1 MPADIK
7 ATPFNP
13 FQFYPDI
20 QLSMLPKCLPDTC
33 LKQFKALFKTVQLL
47 IPVTG
52 LSTSDLDLGSHHPT
66 ASVAYCP
73 WEWTE
78 NIGEQNTESKGI
90 EQWMSDKQSIKNSS
104 SVPLEKFGTVIEGE
118 GIPPSLSAESSPPG
132 RMRSFE
138 DGLSFES
145 LFVRNWR
152 ESSTDNEWLRVQN
165 MDESNRDGMD
175 FGIIDDNWKPI
186 APPSPSSLSQLSF
199 KAIQPNPQSPTQ
211 YAGLKRQTGLA
222 SRESVDIDFTSTSAA
237 KGPSKRNINMTTGT
251 SEQII
256 EAKNKKQKLV
266 KAASK
271 RRSKKQ

>member
-1 MPADIK
+1 MPVDIK
-7 ATPFNP
+7 VTPFNP

-20 QLSMLPKCLPDTC
+20 QLSMLPKSLPDAC
-33 LKQFKALFKTVQLL
+33 FKQFKALFKTVQLL
-47 IPVTG
+47 IPVTN
-52 LSTSDLDLGSHHPT
+52 LAMSDSDLDGHRTT

-78 NIGEQNTESKGI
+78 NLGEQNTGSKGI

-132 RMRSFE
+132 RVRSFE

-152 ESSTDNEWLRVQN
+152 ESSTDNERLRAQN
-165 MDESNRDGMD
+165 VDESSKDGMD
-175 FGIIDDNWKPI
+175 FGIINDNWKPI

-199 KAIQPNPQSPTQ
+199 KIIQPIAQSPAQ
-211 YAGLKRQTGLA
+211 YAGLKRQTALMD
-222 SRESVDIDFTSTSAA
+222 RESLESDFTSTSAA
-237 KGPSKRNINMTTGT
+237 KGSSKRNIDMATGT

-256 EAKNKKQKLV
+256 ETKSKKQKLM
-266 KAASK
+266 KATSK
-271 RRSKKQ
+271 RRGKKQ